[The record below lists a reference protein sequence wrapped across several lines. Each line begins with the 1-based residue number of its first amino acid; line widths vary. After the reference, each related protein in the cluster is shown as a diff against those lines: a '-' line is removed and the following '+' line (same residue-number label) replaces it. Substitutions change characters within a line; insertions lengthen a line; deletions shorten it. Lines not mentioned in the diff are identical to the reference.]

1 MPVAFGTTGAPALG
15 FLLTLGGI
23 PLDIGGIILAG
34 GAGMYASKELGRA
47 NKQL

>member
-1 MPVAFGTTGAPALG
+1 MTDGRHHRRAPAG

-47 NKQL
+47 NK